1 LNKSDA
7 EVDVASAMG
16 RSSKLKAPTGTDED
30 IEPSGK
36 KSHAR
41 KAGQSGRQE
50 GLGPPIQKSTR
61 TYVIIFFG
69 GSNKIPI
76 V

>member
-1 LNKSDA
+1 VEKNLMQEKL
-7 EVDVASAMG
+7 ASLA
-16 RSSKLKAPTGTDED
+16 
-30 IEPSGK
+30 GK
-36 KSHAR
+36 KV
-41 KAGQSGRQE
+41 
-50 GLGPPIQKSTR
+50 LGPLIQKSTR

>member
-1 LNKSDA
+1 MDA

-50 GLGPPIQKSTR
+50 GFGPPNTKVHTNIRYHFLRRLK
-61 TYVIIFFG
+61 
-69 GSNKIPI
+69 
-76 V
+76 